1 MRLALAGAL
10 ALCCCIGLSAQDDKS
25 GDAKARADR
34 LKAIQGE
41 MIKATAEARKKI
53 GELKDASEKTAAQR
67 ELTKTMTEMR
77 PKLAEKAMALAKENP
92 KDDVAMDA
100 LIYVNSMSFGTPLQ
114 AEAKK
119 LIIEHH
125 LANPKI
131 EDSLVMLARVGR
143 GYDEALL
150 KKVFDTNPS
159 KAVKGT
165 VAYINAQR
173 LKSEAEGSKVKD
185 DDILPKMKEAIV
197 AFEKVGDEYGDTTLK
212 AFRGKAADLAK
223 KEIEAIKKSPIGK
236 VTPEIA
242 AEDTDGVNFKISDY
256 RGKVVLLDFWGH
268 W

>member
-1 MRLALAGAL
+1 MRIVLAGVL
-10 ALCCCIGLSAQDDKS
+10 ALCWCTALPAQDDQS
-25 GDAKARADR
+25 GDAKARADK

-41 MIKATAEARKKI
+41 MTKATAEARKKI

-67 ELTKTMTEMR
+67 ELTKTLTEMR
-77 PKLAEKAMALAKENP
+77 PKLAAKALALAKENP
-92 KDDVAMDA
+92 KDDVAYDA
-100 LIYVNSMSFGTPLQ
+100 LVYVNSMSFGTPLQ

-119 LIIEHH
+119 LIIENH
-125 LANPKI
+125 LTNPKI
-131 EDSLVMLARVGR
+131 EDSLVMLARSGR
-143 GYDEALL
+143 GYDDALL

-159 KAVKGT
+159 KAVKAT
-165 VAYINAQR
+165 VAYVLAQSI
-173 LKSEAEGSKVKD
+173 KSQAEGSKIKD
-185 DDILPKMKEAIV
+185 DDILPKMKEAIA

-236 VTPEIA
+236 ETPEIA
-242 AEDTDGVNFKISDY
+242 GEDTDGVNFKISDY